1 MTHHLI
7 TVLGEI
13 AEGYDIGCEFGER
26 INKHEVLG
34 PFARHHKHRSL
45 VGAFHGH
52 GHCRLC
58 QVSNLATYVKG
69 VGLEDLE
76 YCETFFSKSNAL
88 ATSTRYAGR
97 FHRQQTIATYL
108 QHTDIY
114 DTYQSLCKSA
124 LHLHWRL
131 N

>member
-1 MTHHLI
+1 
-7 TVLGEI
+7 
-13 AEGYDIGCEFGER
+13 
-26 INKHEVLG
+26 VLG

-58 QVSNLATYVKG
+58 QLTHLATYTKG

-88 ATSTRYAGR
+88 AASTRYTSR
-97 FHRQQTIATYL
+97 FHRQQAIVTYL
-108 QHTDIY
+108 EHSDVFE
-114 DTYQSLCKSA
+114 TYQSLCESRA
-124 LHLHWRL
+124 ANHYCPP
-131 N
+131 